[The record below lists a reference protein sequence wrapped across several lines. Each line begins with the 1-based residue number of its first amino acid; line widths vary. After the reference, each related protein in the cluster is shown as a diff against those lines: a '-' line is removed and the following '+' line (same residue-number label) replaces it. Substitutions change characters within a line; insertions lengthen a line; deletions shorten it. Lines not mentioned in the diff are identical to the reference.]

1 MATIK
6 EQTEKTER
14 LKTSLDNKVDS
25 IGNIIN
31 TKVKEKPT
39 TLTQVE
45 DVLSRKMLGIGD
57 TIKYPNFKIDNEPK
71 MLWDYNKYNF
81 KKFYTKAAFD
91 ADGSIYVINDHI
103 AKLANNGDSIWSDTS
118 RNNFFYS
125 AICVPKEG
133 NICIT
138 GRTTRVSG
146 DDVGM
151 IYTRDGAIVATFKT
165 SGNVDSI
172 DCDDSGNF
180 YIGTSQNV
188 KPSSQVIKVDN
199 AGNVIWESQGFKWRI
214 FGVAVDSNGFVY
226 ACENNSGIYKI
237 DPSGKKIKKVNAGDL
252 VSPTLVTVNSK
263 GNLLVVCYAREQ
275 WGYVLIELDSE
286 LNELKR
292 SNIFPSIMKSLK
304 TDKMDNI
311 YISIG
316 GTTIAKLREDFSN
329 VFSYYMPSYNNAQAY
344 IDVGAGNQLC
354 CCNVFLRKITNPT
367 GDVIITNLESE
378 R

>member
-81 KKFYTKAAFD
+81 KKFDTKAAFD

-138 GRTTRVSG
+138 GRTTGVSG

-275 WGYVLIELDSE
+275 GGYVLIELDSE